1 MHLSG
6 LFLCADK
13 PQRPKGLHALPTT
26 VSSSGCCSAG
36 VPVTLAQRKAFE
48 VQKWCRKNNTLS
60 FFSFF
65 LLLTHFGLCFFFLLF
80 PNKTDAPG
88 NKSNKCT
95 RRLVGGDHDSF
106 RGFVFCLELKALHI
120 YKPSNFQSRDS
131 SSSILIFANP
141 FLCLFFFF
149 LLFEIAKWKQK
160 LLYVGEDKGLWVA
173 VQGGDSSKY
182 QAI

>member
-36 VPVTLAQRKAFE
+36 VPVTLTQRKAFE
-48 VQKWCRKNNTLS
+48 VQKWCRKKQHIAF
-60 FFSFF
+60 FFSLF
-65 LLLTHFGLCFFFLLF
+65 LLLTHFGLIFFFLLLF
-80 PNKTDAPG
+80 PNKTDAAG
-88 NKSNKCT
+88 NKSDKST

-120 YKPSNFQSRDS
+120 YKPSNFHE
-131 SSSILIFANP
+131 NKN
-141 FLCLFFFF
+141 FF
-149 LLFEIAKWKQK
+149 L
-160 LLYVGEDKGLWVA
+160 A

-182 QAI
+182 QVI

>member
-36 VPVTLAQRKAFE
+36 VPVTLTQRKAFE

-60 FFSFF
+60 FSLSLFF
-65 LLLTHFGLCFFFLLF
+65 FTAYPFRSLFFFFFFLLF

-88 NKSNKCT
+88 NKSDKST
-95 RRLVGGDHDSF
+95 RRLVGGDYDSF
-106 RGFVFCLELKALHI
+106 RGFVFRLELKALHI
-120 YKPSNFQSRDS
+120 CKLSNF
-131 SSSILIFANP
+131 
-141 FLCLFFFF
+141 
-149 LLFEIAKWKQK
+149 
-160 LLYVGEDKGLWVA
+160 
-173 VQGGDSSKY
+173 
-182 QAI
+182 

>member
-13 PQRPKGLHALPTT
+13 PQRPKGLHAPPTT

-36 VPVTLAQRKAFE
+36 VPVTLTQRKAFE

-60 FFSFF
+60 FFSLFFYCLPISVSVFFF
-65 LLLTHFGLCFFFLLF
+65 LFLLF
-80 PNKTDAPG
+80 PNKSDQ
-88 NKSNKCT
+88 ST

-106 RGFVFCLELKALHI
+106 RGFVFRLELKALHI
-120 YKPSNFQSRDS
+120 CKPSNFQSRDVKNHS

-141 FLCLFFFF
+141 FLCLFYFFF
-149 LLFEIAKWKQK
+149 FFTFWNCKMKTKTSLR
-160 LLYVGEDKGLWVA
+160 
-173 VQGGDSSKY
+173 GGGQRFVSSSSGWRLK
-182 QAI
+182 